1 MGKIWDIIKNI
12 PQHYADKKI
21 REAKMDEFL
30 NGSRDNCLKIT
41 EINTNMVYLKE
52 GIDQISRK
60 VNTLE
65 SQVGHINDCLDIISS
80 GTKME
85 LFDTLLTWKKILC
98 ERGWASEAEKR
109 EVQEIYEVYHDGLHG
124 NGQGEIY
131 YNQIM
136 NLPEEKK

>member
-1 MGKIWDIIKNI
+1 MGKFWDILKSI
-12 PQHYADKKI
+12 PQRYADKKI

-30 NGSRDNCLKIT
+30 NGSRDNCLRIT
-41 EINTNMVYLKE
+41 EMSTNMTYLRE

-65 SQVGHINDCLDIISS
+65 NKVTHINDCLDIISS

-98 ERGWASEAEKR
+98 ERGWASEAEKH

-124 NGQGEIY
+124 NG
-131 YNQIM
+131 
-136 NLPEEKK
+136 

>member
-1 MGKIWDIIKNI
+1 
-12 PQHYADKKI
+12 
-21 REAKMDEFL
+21 MDEFL
-30 NGSRDNCLKIT
+30 NGSRDNCLRIT
-41 EINTNMVYLKE
+41 EMSTDMVYLKE

-65 SQVGHINDCLDIISS
+65 NKVTHINDCLDIISS

-136 NLPEEKK
+136 NLPEEKQ

>member
-1 MGKIWDIIKNI
+1 MGKFWDILKSI

-30 NGSRDNCLKIT
+30 NGSRDNCLRIT
-41 EINTNMVYLKE
+41 EMSTDMVYLRE

-65 SQVGHINDCLDIISS
+65 NKVTHINDCLDIISS

-136 NLPEEKK
+136 NLPEEKQ